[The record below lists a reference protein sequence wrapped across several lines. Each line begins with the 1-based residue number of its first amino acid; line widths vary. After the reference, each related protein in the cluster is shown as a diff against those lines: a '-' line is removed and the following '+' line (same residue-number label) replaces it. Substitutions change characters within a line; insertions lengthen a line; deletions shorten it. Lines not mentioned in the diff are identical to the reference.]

1 MEGGG
6 PAIPH
11 VILGDSGARPFALR
25 HLYRLVAQHR
35 ARLGVVVVLSVG
47 GSALGLAQPYLTKLL
62 LDTGFVPGGF
72 PVVVRLT
79 GLMLAA
85 ALGAALLGA
94 ATRWLYVRVSG
105 AVLFAL
111 REAMYRHLLSL
122 SPAYHSRARSGDLLA
137 RLDGDVAEVQR
148 FAVDSL
154 LALVNAVLV
163 LVGTLALMLALS
175 WQLAGI
181 ALLALPLEAAAVRWL
196 RPRVERETRR
206 VRERASDLT
215 AFLVDTLGAVKFIQ
229 SAGAAEREALRL
241 QGLNRSYLDDLVRLQ
256 LTTYA
261 TGAGPALLTTASV
274 AVVLIVGGYFVTQGT
289 MTIGT
294 LVAFSAYLARAAPP
308 VQTFLGVYVATQ
320 RTRVSL
326 RRILELAAVQ
336 PAVSAPPTPVA
347 LPAAAAGELR
357 LESVCFGYRAGE
369 QVLRDVTVTIP
380 AGVKVGV
387 IGLSGTGKTTLIDL
401 LHRHFDPAAG
411 RILLDGVDLR
421 SLDLAELR
429 RRVAIVAQ
437 DTVLCGGSLA
447 ENIRYAVPEAPDA
460 AVREAAQR
468 AELDEVIRRLP
479 DGLAADVG
487 ARGTALS
494 GGERQRVAIAR
505 ALLQDPLVLVLDE
518 ATSAVDSE
526 TARRIAAGI
535 DGLFRGRTRL
545 VITHHHELLVDADL
559 VLELH
564 DGRLRAIR
572 PLMQD
577 TGT

>member
-1 MEGGG
+1 MHGGA
-6 PAIPH
+6 PAIPEA
-11 VILGDSGARPFALR
+11 ILGESGARPGALR
-25 HLYRLVAQHR
+25 HLYRLVAPQR
-35 ARLGVVVVLSVG
+35 GRLAAVLLLSLV

-62 LDTGFVPGGF
+62 LDTGLLPGRF

-79 GLMLAA
+79 GLMVAA
-85 ALGAALLGA
+85 AVGTAVLGA
-94 ATRWLYVRVSG
+94 ATRWLYVRLSG
-105 AVLFAL
+105 DVLFAL
-111 REAMYRHLLSL
+111 REATYRHLLSL

-154 LALVNAVLV
+154 LALVNAALM
-163 LVGTLALMLALS
+163 LAGTMALMLALS
-175 WQLAGI
+175 WQLSVI
-181 ALLALPLEAAAVRWL
+181 ALLALPLEAAVVRRL

-229 SAGAAEREALRL
+229 SAGAAEREATRL
-241 QGLNRSYLDDLVRLQ
+241 QRLNQSYLDDLVRLQ
-256 LTTYA
+256 LTTYV

-274 AVVLIVGGYFVTQGT
+274 ALVLIVGGYFVTMGA

-294 LVAFSAYLARAAPP
+294 LVAFSAYLARATTP

-326 RRILELAAVQ
+326 RRILELLAVQ
-336 PAVSAPPTPVA
+336 PAVTAPLDPGQ
-347 LPAAAAGELR
+347 LPATAAGELH
-357 LESVCFGYRAGE
+357 LDGVSFGYRAGDR
-369 QVLRDVTVTIP
+369 VLRDLTVRIP
-380 AGVKVGV
+380 AGVKVGL
-387 IGLSGTGKTTLIDL
+387 IGLSGTGKSTLIDL
-401 LHRHFDPAAG
+401 LHRHFDPDTG
-411 RILLDGVDLR
+411 RICLDGSDLR
-421 SLDLAELR
+421 SLHLTALR
-429 RRVAIVAQ
+429 RRIAIVAQ
-437 DTVLCGGSLA
+437 DTVLFSGSLA
-447 ENIRYAVPEAPDA
+447 DNIRYAVPEAGDA
-460 AVREAAQR
+460 AVREAARQ

-479 DGLAADVG
+479 DGLGTDVG

-526 TARRIAAGI
+526 TARRIAARI
-535 DGLFRGRTRL
+535 DGLFHGRTRL
-545 VITHHHELLVDADL
+545 VITHHHELLSDADI
-559 VLELH
+559 VFELH
-564 DGRLRAIR
+564 DGQLQAVRLPMRE
-572 PLMQD
+572 